1 MSYDPI
7 DHLGLTCPSGGDFY
21 ICQDSEIQ
29 FLGCCDINPC
39 GSNGGN
45 CPSSSLRPSGFDPNR
60 YDEIKKQN
68 CTSSSNNAQWF
79 SCKLTKS
86 TFLGCCTLDACTQGE
101 CPDEDLVGAV
111 LSNDIKDKE
120 AFLSS
125 ATTTSTSSTATP
137 SSTDIT
143 VTPTSN
149 PTSSPTGGSAS
160 DGSSGTPVAGIVGG
174 VLGGLIA
181 LGLVILAYFLY
192 RRRRRR
198 ALATA
203 QVMATPPPPWSP
215 YQDGFRSPG
224 PVSPLSS
231 AASPRGFS
239 TTLGSMI
246 GLSPKNNRWSF
257 RTPAVRDTVVSD
269 WAPIAHD
276 GSHASQGFL
285 AVTELDGSSRVVP
298 GRTHTGAYYEV
309 EGSVPDTRP
318 REMASQ

>member
-7 DHLGLTCPSGGDFY
+7 DHLGLTCPSGGSFY

-29 FLGCCDINPC
+29 FLGCCDVDPC

-45 CPSSSLRPSGFDPNR
+45 CPSSSLRPSSFEPKR
-60 YDEIKKQN
+60 YSEIQEQN
-68 CTSSSNNAQWF
+68 CTSSSKTADWY
-79 SCKLTKS
+79 SCRDS
-86 TFLGCCTLDACTQGE
+86 APSFLGCCTLDACANEG
-101 CPDEDLVGAV
+101 CPGEDLVGAV

-125 ATTTSTSSTATP
+125 TTTSSTEIA
-137 SSTDIT
+137 

-149 PTSSPTGGSAS
+149 PTSSLTADPAS
-160 DGSSGTPVAGIVGG
+160 GGSSGAPVAGIVGG

-198 ALATA
+198 ALSAA
-203 QVMATPPPPWSP
+203 PAMASPPPPWSP

-224 PVSPLSS
+224 PVSPPSS

-246 GLSPKNNRWSF
+246 GLSPKNQRWSY
-257 RTPAVRDTVVSD
+257 RTPSVRDTVVSD
-269 WAPIAHD
+269 WAPTAHD
-276 GSHASQGFL
+276 TSHASQGFL
-285 AVTELDGSSRVVP
+285 AVTELDGSVRVVP
-298 GRTHTGAYYEV
+298 GPTHTGAYYEV

-318 REMASQ
+318 REMAS